1 MINKWGLSVVLAASL
16 LGISQVSVAD
26 CTIYDYADYA
36 GTSRSLSPGERLG
49 SLGRSWDNK
58 VSSVQKPPP
67 NCKATSYADANF
79 KGDTSINRANPL
91 FRQFVG

>member
-49 SLGRSWDNK
+49 SLGRS
-58 VSSVQKPPP
+58 
-67 NCKATSYADANF
+67 
-79 KGDTSINRANPL
+79 
-91 FRQFVG
+91 